1 MPALLRG
8 KKEKKNIVGQ
18 ISCWA
23 EVGMGEIEM
32 TMVLDITEVLLNS
45 SEKTEFLPGDLH
57 EFL

>member
-1 MPALLRG
+1 
-8 KKEKKNIVGQ
+8 
-18 ISCWA
+18 
-23 EVGMGEIEM
+23 MGEIEM